1 VLRQFVFVP
10 PDHFVIFDRVTSTK
24 PDYKKVWLLHTA
36 REPRVDDLMFQA
48 EQGEG
53 RIMCR
58 TMLPEDAVLT
68 KIGGTGKQFWAD
80 GRNWPLPEGYR
91 TSDTTE
97 LLGQWRMEVS
107 PGSAKT
113 EDLFLHLIQVG
124 DLSMSSMVSAEL
136 ISENGSVGVSFRFGE
151 NENTV
156 LFSTKGG
163 AAGHIRIT
171 AAGQTLVDKALTE
184 SVAQQTGLTGQSQ

>member
-1 VLRQFVFVP
+1 
-10 PDHFVIFDRVTSTK
+10 
-24 PDYKKVWLLHTA
+24 
-36 REPRVDDLMFQA
+36 
-48 EQGEG
+48 
-53 RIMCR
+53 MCR

-68 KIGGTGKQFWAD
+68 KIGGPGKQFWAD
-80 GRNWPLPEGYR
+80 GRNWPLPKGYR
-91 TSDTTE
+91 TPDTTE

-124 DLSMSSMVSAEL
+124 DLSMSGMAPAEL
-136 ISENGSVGVSFRFGE
+136 ISENGRVGVSFRFGE

-156 LFSTKGG
+156 LFATEGA

-171 AAGQTLVDKALTE
+171 AAGQTLVDKPLTE
-184 SVAQQTGLTGQSQ
+184 LVAQQTGLTGQSQ